1 MDRGEILLIAIESF
15 AKLGLFAIFLLP
27 TYLINRDYSHF
38 PKVQQGYVA
47 PSKIE
52 IKCQDLD
59 GNGEL
64 ETIMKYND
72 KQYLLREVNGKPFV
86 TEY

>member
-1 MDRGEILLIAIESF
+1 MDRGEILLRVIESF
-15 AKLGLFAIFLLP
+15 ATLGLFATFLLP

-47 PSKIE
+47 PSKLE
-52 IKCQDLD
+52 IDVRDLD

-64 ETIMKYND
+64 ETTMKYND